1 MSEIVEAFT
10 LAVKLIF
17 TGDAEVWSITARSLA
32 VSLTATC
39 LGALIAIP
47 IACLIHF
54 NSFRG
59 KGTLVTVLQTF
70 YALPT
75 VLIGLLVYLW
85 FTGPGPL
92 GFLHLMFTPTLM
104 VIGQTVLILPLVIG
118 LTISALNGVG
128 PELRETALSLG
139 AGRIQMARTVLL
151 EARYAVLTAVLIG
164 FGRAIAEVGAAIIL
178 GGNIKGYT
186 RILTT
191 AITLETSMGNLER
204 SMALGLILLGVA
216 LVVIIVPSWFQQRAS
231 RALQR

>member
-1 MSEIVEAFT
+1 MSELLHAFS

-32 VSLTATC
+32 VSLSATC
-39 LGALIAIP
+39 FGALIAIP

-59 KGTLVTVLQTF
+59 KGTLVIVLQTF

-75 VLIGLLVYLW
+75 VLVGLLVYLW

-92 GFLHLMFTPTLM
+92 GFLDMMFTPALM
-104 VIGQTVLILPLVIG
+104 VIGQTILILPLVIG
-118 LTISALNGVG
+118 LTVSALSGVG
-128 PELRETALSLG
+128 PELRDTALSLG

-151 EARYAVLTAVLIG
+151 EARYAVLTAVFIG
-164 FGRAIAEVGAAIIL
+164 FGRALSEVGAAIIL

-191 AITLETSMGNLER
+191 AITLDTSQGNLDM
-204 SMALGLILLGVA
+204 SIALGLILLAVA
-216 LVVIIVPSWFQQRAS
+216 LVVIILPSWFQQRAS
-231 RALQR
+231 RSLQR